1 MSEVK
6 LAGRKIKYFRCHID
20 PTIGPKPRNAF
31 DPKQMLMK
39 SCEITPIGIYC
50 KLVDDAEHVVPWPNI
65 QKIELLPDV
74 EVDKSTVLPRGK
86 PEAKAS
92 P

>member
-6 LAGRKIKYFRCHID
+6 LSGRKIKFFRCHID

-39 SCEITPIGIYC
+39 VCEITPIGVYC
-50 KLVDDAEHVVPWPNI
+50 KTVDDKEHIVPWPNI
-65 QKIELLPDV
+65 QKVELLEEIV
-74 EVDKSTVLPRGK
+74 EEKVVQLPRGEK
-86 PEAKAS
+86 QKQAA
-92 P
+92 